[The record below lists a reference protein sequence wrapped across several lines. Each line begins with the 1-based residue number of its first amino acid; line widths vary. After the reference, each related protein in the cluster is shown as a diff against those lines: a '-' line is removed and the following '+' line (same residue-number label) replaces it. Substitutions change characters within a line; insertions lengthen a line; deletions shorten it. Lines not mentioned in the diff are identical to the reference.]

1 MLVGL
6 GHTVCRRWAEPDEG
20 IWEVRSGRHQHT
32 HSKVLC
38 WVALDRLLEMHEA
51 GHVSLSASDAAQFRR
66 HRAAIRAQVEAHGY
80 NAHLQSYT
88 RTFDGEE
95 LDGSLL
101 VLPLVGYI
109 EATDPR
115 MGATCARILARL
127 GRGSLVY
134 RYSVATDDGLP
145 PGEGA
150 FGVCSFWA
158 VECLAKAGELDAAT
172 QSFEELLSYANDV
185 GLFPEEID
193 PDTGAAL
200 GNYPQAFT
208 HVGLINA
215 AITLEQ
221 CANERRELRGGALAA
236 AHTQEAG

>member
-1 MLVGL
+1 
-6 GHTVCRRWAEPDEG
+6 
-20 IWEVRSGRHQHT
+20 
-32 HSKVLC
+32 VLC
-38 WVALDRLLEMHEA
+38 WVALDRLLEMHKA
-51 GHVSLSASDAAQFRR
+51 GHVTLSSADAAMFHR
-66 HRAAIRAQVEAHGY
+66 HRAAIREEVEAHGY
-80 NAHLQSYT
+80 NESLQSYT
-88 RTFDGEE
+88 RTFGGEE

-101 VLPLVGYI
+101 VLPLVGYV
-109 EATDPR
+109 EATAPR
-115 MGATCARILARL
+115 MRATCARVRGRL
-127 GRGSLVY
+127 GRGSLIY

-158 VECLAKAGELDAAT
+158 VECLAKGGELDAAT

-193 PDTGAAL
+193 PETGAAL

-221 CANERRELRGGALAA
+221 CEDERRELRGAALAA
-236 AHTQEAG
+236 TYTQEPG